1 MSDNVL
7 LDVKNLKQ
15 YFHINKKLTINAV
28 DDISFSIRRGEVFGI
43 VGETGSG
50 KSTVGRT
57 IMGVNTLTDGE
68 IYFKGKQ
75 ISDKKI
81 FNQNKADIQKNI
93 QIIFQDSTAALNP
106 HMTVEKII
114 AEPLVVNN
122 ILKTK
127 EEIAAVVDEHLR
139 LVGLSEPFK
148 KRYPGEISGGQRQR
162 VAIARSIAMKPDLI
176 IADEPI
182 ASLDISIQAQIVTL
196 LQNLQKERGFSI
208 IFIAHDLSII
218 RFLSDRI
225 AVMLKGKIVEL
236 AATKELFE
244 NPIHEYTRSLIS
256 AAPVPDPV
264 YERNKTIIDYDT
276 SRFDGSGR
284 MTEVSKDH
292 FVLI

>member
-1 MSDNVL
+1 MSDDVL

-15 YFHINKKLTINAV
+15 YFHINKDITINAV
-28 DDISFSIRRGEVFGI
+28 DGICFSVKRGEVFGI

-57 IMGVNTLTDGE
+57 IIGVNTLTDGE
-68 IYFKGKQ
+68 IYFKGQK

-81 FNQNKADIQKNI
+81 FNHNKSDIQKNI

-106 HMTVEKII
+106 HMTVENII
-114 AEPLVVNN
+114 AEPLIVNN

-127 EEIAAVVDEHLR
+127 EEIAAAVDENLR

-148 KRYPGEISGGQRQR
+148 NRYPGEISGGQRQR
-162 VAIARSIAMKPDLI
+162 VAIARSIAIKPDLI

-196 LQNLQKERGFSI
+196 LQNLQRERGFSI

-218 RFLSDRI
+218 KFLSDRI

-236 AATKELFE
+236 ADTRELFE
-244 NPIHEYTRSLIS
+244 NPMHEYTRSLIS
-256 AAPVPDPV
+256 AVPVPDPV

-276 SRFDGSGR
+276 SSFDGSGR
-284 MTEVSKDH
+284 MTEVSEGH